1 MDFLEEM
8 ELYNNAMDNAYNLI
22 TGKIT
27 VDDLFVE
34 FDESEDEDDV
44 LPLPF
49 NPFLSEKFSNALID
63 VVIDHFSHYEEYET
77 CAELVKIKE
86 KNAIKEHKQS

>member
-8 ELYNNAMDNAYNLI
+8 ELYNSAMDNAYNLI
-22 TGKIT
+22 TGKMT
-27 VDDLFVE
+27 VDELFVE
-34 FDESEDEDDV
+34 FDETEDEEDI

-49 NPFLSEKFSNALID
+49 NPFLSEKFSNVLID
-63 VVIDHFSHYEEYET
+63 VVIDHYTQYEEYEK

-86 KNAIKEHKQS
+86 KNALKEHK

>member
-1 MDFLEEM
+1 MDFLEEI
-8 ELYNNAMDNAYNLI
+8 ELYNSAMDNAYNLI
-22 TGKIT
+22 TGKMS
-27 VDDLFVE
+27 VDELFVE
-34 FDESEDEDDV
+34 FDESEDEEDI

-63 VVIDHFSHYEEYET
+63 VVIDHYTQYEEYEK

-86 KNAIKEHKQS
+86 KNALKEHK

>member
-1 MDFLEEM
+1 MDFLEEI
-8 ELYNNAMDNAYNLI
+8 ELYNSAMDNAYNLI
-22 TGKIT
+22 TGRLT
-27 VDDLFVE
+27 VDELFIE
-34 FDESEDEDDV
+34 FDENEDEEGV

-63 VVIDHFSHYEEYET
+63 VVIDHFSSIEEYEK

-86 KNAIKEHKQS
+86 KNAVKRHQ